1 MAPSPLT
8 PTVRYIPPGTR
19 KIYWV
24 TTIATYTAPT
34 RSELN
39 AGIDL
44 SAEIDQMSG
53 FNVKSDSVETPDL
66 STRFTSKIPGKITSD
81 ASSVTFYASSTS
93 SDVRTVLPRDTA
105 GFMVILPEGDVTGQ
119 KMDVFP
125 SKVAAATVD
134 TNLQDPGKVMIDF
147 TITKVPAQNVTI
159 P

>member
-81 ASSVTFYASSTS
+81 DSSVTFYASSTS